1 MAPALFPLRHG
12 ERTFYAILRASV
24 RVKGTLGEGVL
35 PSVLRELYVGRKT
48 GVLRFTQGAAR
59 RTIHFVKG
67 SIVHAASEVPE
78 EHLGEVLVRLG
89 RLTRADADRAGE
101 AVRRE
106 HKRLG
111 AVLMELGVFNL
122 DQLGDALALHAHEI
136 LLRIFEASGE
146 ESYEFE
152 PAESEVA
159 QGDFTLK
166 LSTGEIILDAVRRV
180 RDPDIVR
187 YALGDIDRVL
197 LLSSDPL
204 LRFQRINL
212 SPTDGYILS
221 RIDGTVSAREVMQ
234 LLSLPAEEVQR
245 SLFGLLC
252 TGIVEP
258 ATGPPKAP
266 PKAIPIRPRPAR
278 PPEPPRPA
286 PAIVPPAP
294 PAPAAAVRP
303 EASLDTQAK
312 RREIVEAH
320 ETLRAK
326 SHFEALGIDRTA
338 TDAQVKEAYFRLAKR
353 FHPDTHHDPN
363 MSDLRDKLESVFIR
377 LGEAYEVLRNP
388 RSRAAYE
395 SEMASRA
402 PRVAAT
408 DVRAAAPAP
417 APAVP
422 IPAMDPAVAAQSV
435 RRAVKYMAEEKY
447 WDAIQLLEAAVP
459 VLEGKP
465 KQRARLDLARAYTK
479 NPNWV
484 HQAEETLHEIV
495 RDDPK
500 NVDAYLALGQLYK
513 AGGLRGRSVSM
524 FRKALELKPEN
535 EEARAE
541 LSAAGPEPEATEPG
555 GFLKKLFGRR

>member
-1 MAPALFPLRHG
+1 M
-12 ERTFYAILRASV
+12 
-24 RVKGTLGEGVL
+24 KGTLGEGVL

-67 SIVHAASEVPE
+67 SIVNAASEVPD

-89 RLTRADADRAGE
+89 RLTRADFDRAGE

-111 AVLMELGVFNL
+111 AVLMELGLFNQ

-146 ESYEFE
+146 GSYEFE
-152 PAESEVA
+152 PAENEIA
-159 QGDFTLK
+159 QGEFTLK

-180 RDPDIVR
+180 RDPDVVR

-197 LLSSDPL
+197 TLSGDPL

-221 RIDGTVSAREVMQ
+221 RIDGTVSVREVMQ
-234 LLSLPAEEVQR
+234 LLSLPAEDVQR

-252 TGIVEP
+252 TGIVEH
-258 ATGPPKAP
+258 AAGPPKAP
-266 PKAIPIRPRPAR
+266 PKAVPMRPRPAR
-278 PPEPPRPA
+278 APEPAPPA
-286 PAIVPPAP
+286 PAIVPAAP
-294 PAPAAAVRP
+294 VARP
-303 EASLDTQAK
+303 EASPDTQSK
-312 RREIVEAH
+312 RREIVEAY

-326 SHFEALGIDRTA
+326 SHFAALGIERTA
-338 TDAQVKEAYFRLAKR
+338 TDAQVKEAYFRLARR

-363 MSDLRDKLESVFIR
+363 MADLRDKLETVFIR

-402 PRVAAT
+402 PRAPAP
-408 DVRAAAPAP
+408 DARAAAPTP

-422 IPAMDPAVAAQSV
+422 VPAMDPAVAAQSV
-435 RRAVKYMAEEKY
+435 RRAQKYMAEEKY

-484 HQAEETLHEIV
+484 HQAEETLHEVV

-500 NVDAYLALGQLYK
+500 NVEAYLALGQLYK

-541 LSAAGPEPEATEPG
+541 LSATGPEPEATEPG

>member
-1 MAPALFPLRHG
+1 
-12 ERTFYAILRASV
+12 
-24 RVKGTLGEGVL
+24 VKGTLGEGVL

-67 SIVHAASEVPE
+67 SIVNAASEVPA

-101 AVRRE
+101 AARRE
-106 HKRLG
+106 NKRLG
-111 AVLMELGVFNL
+111 AVLMELGLFNQ

-136 LLRIFEASGE
+136 LIRIFEASGE
-146 ESYEFE
+146 ETYEFE
-152 PAESEVA
+152 PAESEIA
-159 QGDFTLK
+159 QGEFTLK

-197 LLSSDPL
+197 TLSNDPL

-252 TGIVEP
+252 TGIVEH
-258 ATGPPKAP
+258 AAGPPKAP
-266 PKAIPIRPRPAR
+266 PKAIPIRPRPAS

-286 PAIVPPAP
+286 PAIVPVAP
-294 PAPAAAVRP
+294 VAPVARP
-303 EASLDTQAK
+303 EAPPDTQAK

-326 SHFEALGIDRTA
+326 SHFEALGIERTA

-363 MSDLRDKLESVFIR
+363 MADLRDKLETVFIR

-388 RSRAAYE
+388 RSRTAYE

-402 PRVAAT
+402 PRVPAPAA
-408 DVRAAAPAP
+408 RAAAPAP

-422 IPAMDPAVAAQSV
+422 VPAMDPAVAAQSV
-435 RRAVKYMAEEKY
+435 RRAEKYMAEEKY

-484 HQAEETLHEIV
+484 HQAEETLHEVV

-500 NVDAYLALGQLYK
+500 NVEAYLALGQLYK
-513 AGGLRGRSVSM
+513 AGGLRGRSVGM

-535 EEARAE
+535 EEALAE
-541 LSAAGPEPEATEPG
+541 LAATGPEPEATEPG

>member
-1 MAPALFPLRHG
+1 
-12 ERTFYAILRASV
+12 
-24 RVKGTLGEGVL
+24 VKGTLGEGVL

-67 SIVHAASEVPE
+67 SIINAASEVPA

-89 RLTRADADRAGE
+89 RLTRADVDRAGE
-101 AVRRE
+101 AGRRE

-111 AVLMELGVFNL
+111 AVLMELGLFNQ

-136 LLRIFEASGE
+136 LIRIFEASGE

-159 QGDFTLK
+159 QGEFTLK

-197 LLSSDPL
+197 TLSNDPL

-252 TGIVEP
+252 TGIVEH
-258 ATGPPKAP
+258 AAGPPKAP
-266 PKAIPIRPRPAR
+266 PKAVPIRPRPAA
-278 PPEPPRPA
+278 PAEPARPA
-286 PAIVPPAP
+286 PAIVPAAP
-294 PAPAAAVRP
+294 VAPVARP
-303 EASLDTQAK
+303 EASRDTQAK

-326 SHFEALGIDRTA
+326 NHFEALGIERTA

-363 MSDLRDKLESVFIR
+363 MADLRDKLETVFIR

-388 RSRAAYE
+388 RSRASYE

-402 PRVAAT
+402 PRAPAPAA
-408 DVRAAAPAP
+408 RAAAPAP

-422 IPAMDPAVAAQSV
+422 VPAMDPAVAAQSV
-435 RRAVKYMAEEKY
+435 RRAEKYMEQEKY

-484 HQAEETLHEIV
+484 HQAEETLHEVV

-535 EEARAE
+535 EEALAE
-541 LSAAGPEPEATEPG
+541 LAATGPEPEATEAG

>member
-1 MAPALFPLRHG
+1 MAPTLFPLRHG

-48 GVLRFTQGAAR
+48 GVLRFTQGSAR
-59 RTIHFVKG
+59 RTIHFIKG
-67 SIVHAASEVPE
+67 SIVNAASEVPA

-111 AVLMELGVFNL
+111 VLLMELGLFSR
-122 DQLGDALALHAHEI
+122 DQLEDALALHAHEI
-136 LLRIFEASGE
+136 LLRIFEASEG
-146 ESYEFE
+146 SYEFE
-152 PAESEVA
+152 AAESEVA
-159 QGDFTLK
+159 QGEFTLK

-180 RDPDIVR
+180 RDPDVVR

-197 LLSSDPL
+197 ALSNDPL

-234 LLSLPAEEVQR
+234 LLSLPSEEVQR

-252 TGIVEP
+252 TGVVEP
-258 ATGPPKAP
+258 AAGPPKAP
-266 PKAIPIRPRPAR
+266 PKAVPIRPRPVP
-278 PPEPPRPA
+278 PPEPARPA
-286 PAIVPPAP
+286 PATSSAAP
-294 PAPAAAVRP
+294 VAPVARP
-303 EASLDTQAK
+303 EASPDTQAK
-312 RREIVEAH
+312 RREIVEAF

-326 SHFEALGIDRTA
+326 SHFEALGIERTA
-338 TDAQVKEAYFRLAKR
+338 TDAQVKDAYFRLAKR

-363 MSDLRDKLESVFIR
+363 MADLRDKLETVFIR
-377 LGEAYEVLRNP
+377 LGEAYEVLRSP

-395 SEMASRA
+395 SETASRA
-402 PRVAAT
+402 PRAPAP
-408 DVRAAAPAP
+408 DARAAAPAAP
-417 APAVP
+417 PAVP
-422 IPAMDPAVAAQSV
+422 APAMDPAMAAQSV
-435 RRAVKYMAEEKY
+435 RRAEKHMAEEKY

-459 VLEGKP
+459 ALESKP
-465 KQRARLDLARAYTK
+465 KQRARLVLARAYTK

-484 HQAEETLHEIV
+484 HQAEETLHEVV

-500 NVDAYLALGQLYK
+500 NVEAYLALGQMYK
-513 AGGLRGRSVSM
+513 AGGLRSRAVGM
-524 FRKALELKPEN
+524 FRKVLELKPES
-535 EEARAE
+535 EEASAE
-541 LSAAGPEPEATEPG
+541 LSALGPEPEATESG